1 MVTRLSY
8 LGFPVGIQ
16 LSLLACGF
24 VCTFVMSVDMFDD
37 FSFSSSRHQN
47 YYYSSR
53 MTDNISPTSSRS
65 PSPPRRSRPPTHISV
80 SELSDCLNRHSI
92 EPHKTPRYRE
102 SSSSLRSSSK
112 PPLPR
117 THSNGVRQHRSR
129 ATRRQCSSSHLH
141 QMASLAE
148 QLLQKQD
155 QPYSSPPSYSANTI
169 SAYPFPNMM
178 ESIPQSSSS
187 PYLDSI
193 STSSTTSSAE
203 NSESD
208 PLISFTKYGSQLA
221 RDARS
226 PGSVDPRS
234 KTRTVVEK
242 NIRMRKKAV
251 RK

>member
-1 MVTRLSY
+1 
-8 LGFPVGIQ
+8 
-16 LSLLACGF
+16 
-24 VCTFVMSVDMFDD
+24 MSVDMFDD
-37 FSFSSSRHQN
+37 FSFSSSRRQN

-53 MTDNISPTSSRS
+53 MADSVSPTSSRS

-80 SELSDCLNRHSI
+80 SELSDRLNRHSI

-112 PPLPR
+112 QPLPPR
-117 THSNGVRQHRSR
+117 THSNGVRQHRNR

-155 QPYSSPPSYSANTI
+155 QPYSSPQTYSANTI
-169 SAYPFPNMM
+169 SAYPFPNMI
-178 ESIPQSSSS
+178 ESLPQPSSS
-187 PYLDSI
+187 PYHDSG
-193 STSSTTSSAE
+193 STSSSTSSAD

-208 PLISFTKYGSQLA
+208 PLISFTKYGSHLA
-221 RDARS
+221 RDAPS
-226 PGSVDPRS
+226 PGSVDPRL

-242 NIRMRKKAV
+242 TIRMRKKAV